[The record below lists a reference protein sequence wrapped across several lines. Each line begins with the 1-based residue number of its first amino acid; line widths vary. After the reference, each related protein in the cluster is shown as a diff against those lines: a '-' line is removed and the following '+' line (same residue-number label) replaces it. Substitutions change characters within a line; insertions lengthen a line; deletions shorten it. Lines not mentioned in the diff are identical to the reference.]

1 LRALV
6 AGRQGLLSGLLTIVD
21 NATRVGP
28 ETIAGGAFIGERPV
42 ADLKQL
48 AASGQRST
56 KLSNDNQ

>member
-1 LRALV
+1 M
-6 AGRQGLLSGLLTIVD
+6 AGGRGLLSGLLTVVD
-21 NATRVGP
+21 NVTRVGP
-28 ETIAGGAFIGERPV
+28 EAIAGGASIGERSV